1 MELSLLTWNIWF
13 DDRDIIQRTL
23 QLITQ
28 IKAFSPDIVALQE
41 VTEPVSLILKKKL
54 PYNFGG
60 FPLNQAYDT
69 LILSK
74 YPITSWERYELPQSH
89 MGRNLLLAT
98 IKKETNVQIGT
109 FHLESVFD
117 KTAPI
122 KEQQL
127 KYMDEITSPN
137 TILMGDTNLTKQN
150 PKTTM
155 RDVFQLIDQ
164 PNAYKFTYDGKT
176 NPYIK
181 SSKQSRLDRIYVKQ
195 EVKVQQFFLT
205 GTQIPASDHY
215 GVFTKIKI

>member
-1 MELSLLTWNIWF
+1 MDLSLLTWNIWF
-13 DDRDIIQRTL
+13 DDKDIIQRTL

-28 IKAFSPDIVALQE
+28 IKSLSPDIVALQE
-41 VTEPVSLILKKKL
+41 VTVPVLLILKKKL
-54 PYNFGG
+54 PYNFAG

-74 YPITSWERYELPQSH
+74 HPITNWERYELPQTH
-89 MGRNLLLAT
+89 MGRNLLLVT
-98 IKKETNVQIGT
+98 IKKEKTVQIGT

-127 KYMDEITSPN
+127 KYIEEITSPN

-155 RDVFQLIDQ
+155 KDIFQLIDEPQ
-164 PNAYKFTYDGKT
+164 AYKFTYDGKT

-181 SSKQSRLDRIYVKQ
+181 SSKQSRLDRIYVKHD
-195 EVKVQQFFLT
+195 VKVLQFFLT

-215 GVFTKIKI
+215 GVFTKIII